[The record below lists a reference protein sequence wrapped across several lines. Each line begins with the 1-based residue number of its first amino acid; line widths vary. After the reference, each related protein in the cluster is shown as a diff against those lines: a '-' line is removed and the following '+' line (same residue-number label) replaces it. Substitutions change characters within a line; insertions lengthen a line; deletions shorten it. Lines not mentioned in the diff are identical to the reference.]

1 MNQLKSALMVGR
13 KFVHDNAPTII
24 AGIGIS
30 GTITTAVLAADAGF
44 KSAKRLSEKSPKNTP
59 REIFEETWDL
69 YVPAVLSGAATIGCI
84 VLSNRLNSKRA
95 AAAYSLLAVSE
106 RAFEEY
112 RDKVVSVIGE
122 KKEQKLKDDIAQE
135 RVDKKPAP
143 SVIVAGDGS
152 VICCELFTGRYFK
165 SDMETLRKAQNDI
178 NARIMQELYVCLD
191 EFYYLIDL
199 DPTSSS
205 GHCGWDSA
213 RLMELDFSTVL
224 TSDGKPCLAFNYNY
238 IKNI

>member
-1 MNQLKSALMVGR
+1 MNQLKHAVMIGR

-24 AGIGIS
+24 AGLGIS

-44 KSAKRLSEKSPKNTP
+44 KSAKRLSEKSPEITP

-69 YVPAVLSGAATIGCI
+69 YIPAVLSGTATIGCI

-112 RDKVVSVIGE
+112 REKVVGVIGE
-122 KKEQKLKDDIAQE
+122 KKEQKLKDEIAQE
-135 RVDKKPAP
+135 RVNKNPS

-165 SDMETLRKAQNDI
+165 SDMEKLRKAQNDI
-178 NARIMQELYVCLD
+178 NARVMQELYVCLD
-191 EFYYLIDL
+191 EFYYLVDL
-199 DPTSSS
+199 EPTSSS
-205 GHCGWDSA
+205 GHCGWDSS

-224 TSDGKPCLAFNYNY
+224 TPDGKPCLAFNYNY
-238 IKNI
+238 VKNI

>member
-1 MNQLKSALMVGR
+1 MNQLKTAVMVGR
-13 KFVHDNAPTII
+13 KFLHDNAPSIV

-30 GTITTAVLAADAGF
+30 GTITTAILAADAGF
-44 KSAKRLSEKSPKNTP
+44 KSAKRLSERKAEITP

-69 YVPAVLSGAATIGCI
+69 YIPAIMSGTITIGCI
-84 VLSNRLNSKRA
+84 VLSNRLNSKRT

-112 RDKVVSVIGE
+112 RGKVTEMIGE
-122 KKEQKLKDDIAQE
+122 KKERKVRDDLAQE
-135 RVDKKPAP
+135 KVTKNPP
-143 SVIVAGDGS
+143 NLIVASDGG

-178 NARIMQELYVCLD
+178 NARVMQELYVCLD
-191 EFYYLIDL
+191 EFYYIVNL
-199 DPTSSS
+199 DPTASS
-205 GHCGWDSA
+205 GHLGWDNG

-224 TSDGKPCLAFNYNY
+224 TPDGKPCLAFNYNY
-238 IKNI
+238 VKNI